1 MTVWEATVNHLIGS
15 DANHQLCNRSKE
27 YTNEENLYQEA
38 RGSYLCD
45 GNPEDRGSET
55 CPF

>member
-15 DANHQLCNRSKE
+15 DANHQLSSRSKE
-27 YTNEENLYQEA
+27 YTTEDNLYQEA
-38 RGSYLCD
+38 RGPYLHGD
-45 GNPEDRGSET
+45 GTGDQDDVD